1 MCACQD
7 PAQDF
12 SIAAG
17 VTSSQPKAL
26 AQQPEGAAQQQV
38 KSSVIDCSICCHLQ
52 VCMPPF
58 FLVPCMAAY
67 YYVVNITSSGLHVK
81 LNSNTTVSAGSCNQ
95 KRCSE
100 RQDPTDCAQGQVQG
114 KGQLLQSKAKHQG
127 KGSRRHLCKFQA
139 SSQSHPSCGECSIL
153 EQYGCQ

>member
-1 MCACQD
+1 MVCACQYSG
-7 PAQDF
+7 QDF

-17 VTSSQPKAL
+17 VASSQPKDA

-58 FLVPCMAAY
+58 SLVLCMAAY
-67 YYVVNITSSGLHVK
+67 YSVVKPTSGGPHVK
-81 LNSNTTVSAGSCNQ
+81 PNSNTTMSAGSCNQ

-114 KGQLLQSKAKHQG
+114 KGQLQSKAKHQG

-139 SSQSHPSCGECSIL
+139 SSRSHPSCGECCIL